1 MNLPDQHM
9 HTIFSPDASK
19 EATIEAYIAIAE
31 KRGVKHLTFTDHA
44 DLLTR
49 VDLFKAIP
57 DFNDFHNKLQTLQ
70 ATTDVHLHLGIELG
84 YQPHA
89 VDTMKTLVNKHPFEF
104 IIMSIH
110 EADQKD
116 LCGGEFFEG
125 KTHYEAVNRYFEI
138 VLEAVQS
145 DAPYD
150 VFGHLDY
157 IIRYGIPPLKDY
169 NFLKH
174 QSLIDAILTTIIKNG
189 KGIELNTSGL
199 RYNLAHMHPKT
210 ALLKR
215 YKALG
220 GSIITLGS
228 DAHHPKDYQADFSLA
243 VDILLSC
250 GFEHIALYQN
260 RTPSLVSIQ
269 KNTHQKSRL

>member
-9 HTIFSPDASK
+9 HTTFSPDASK
-19 EATIEAYIAIAE
+19 DATIESYIALAE

-49 VDLFKAIP
+49 VDLFKTIP
-57 DFNDFHNKLQTLQ
+57 DFDDFHQKLQSLQ
-70 ATTDVHLHLGIELG
+70 ATTDVHLHLGVELG

-89 VDTMKTLVNKHPFEF
+89 VDAMKALVKKHPFEF

-110 EADQKD
+110 EADCKD
-116 LCGGEFFEG
+116 LYGGEFFED
-125 KTHYEAVNRYFEI
+125 KTPYEAVERYFEI

-157 IIRYGIPPLKDY
+157 IIRYGTPPLYDY
-169 NFLKH
+169 AFTKH
-174 QSLIDAILTTIIKNG
+174 QVMIDAILKTIIENG

-199 RYNLAHMHPKT
+199 RYNLKHMHPKNT
-210 ALLKR
+210 VLKR
-215 YKALG
+215 YKDLG

-228 DAHHPKDYQADFSLA
+228 DAHDPKDYQASFSLA
-243 VDILLSC
+243 IEYLKTC
-250 GFEHIALYQN
+250 GFEKIALYKKRN
-260 RTPSLVSIQ
+260 PTFIAI
-269 KNTHQKSRL
+269 